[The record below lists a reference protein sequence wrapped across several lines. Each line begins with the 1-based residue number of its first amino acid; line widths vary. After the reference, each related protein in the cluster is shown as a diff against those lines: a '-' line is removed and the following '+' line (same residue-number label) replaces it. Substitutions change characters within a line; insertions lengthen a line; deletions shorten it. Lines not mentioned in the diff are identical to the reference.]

1 VSHDRKL
8 DPVVRVRRSKTD
20 QESAETSSSSS
31 RRRSRRPVPYSA
43 SGAWSNARGC
53 STRAGES
60 NHILPEGTPIFYPVD
75 RKDRVVGHLR
85 ADGMIAPISA
95 DAIAKIVQRTALRL
109 GSVRPSSQ
117 RTRYGRA
124 S

>member
-1 VSHDRKL
+1 
-8 DPVVRVRRSKTD
+8 
-20 QESAETSSSSS
+20 
-31 RRRSRRPVPYSA
+31 
-43 SGAWSNARGC
+43 
-53 STRAGES
+53 
-60 NHILPEGTPIFYPVD
+60 
-75 RKDRVVGHLR
+75 
-85 ADGMIAPISA
+85 MIAPISA